1 MRNRKRAYA
10 AFSESDIRSLEVPM
24 KIGLLATVNDEGLP
38 HLTLIT
44 TLQPSEPTQV
54 VWGQFTEGLCKRFI
68 RANRKTGFLVMTAD
82 RRLWRGKTAFARVAS
97 QGKEFEM
104 YNAMPMFRYNAY
116 FGVHTV
122 YYMDLVEQY
131 GQEVLPTK
139 RIVWAAIKTMFAK
152 ALARK
157 RPESVLNPWTRR
169 LVNRASNLKFL
180 SYVGADGYPVII
192 PVVQAQALDGAR
204 VIFSTS
210 VYGDELA
217 AIPAGAT
224 VAVFG
229 LSLDMED
236 VLVRGELSLRRVGGV
251 KCGMVD
257 VRWVY
262 NSMPPKPQQIHPEVA
277 LEAVRSF

>member
-1 MRNRKRAYA
+1 
-10 AFSESDIRSLEVPM
+10 
-24 KIGLLATVNDEGLP
+24 
-38 HLTLIT
+38 
-44 TLQPSEPTQV
+44 
-54 VWGQFTEGLCKRFI
+54 
-68 RANRKTGFLVMTAD
+68 
-82 RRLWRGKTAFARVAS
+82 
-97 QGKEFEM
+97 
-104 YNAMPMFRYNAY
+104 
-116 FGVHTV
+116 
-122 YYMDLVEQY
+122 MDLVEQY

-157 RPESVLNPWTRR
+157 RPESVLNPWTQR

-236 VLVRGELSLRRVGGV
+236 VLVRGELRLRRVGGV